1 MARMFCLAI
10 AIAVPQQASAAW
22 KHRQLFQPEAP
33 PAVRVADIDMPAAVE
48 DVAAG
53 WEVHFK
59 EGLSQSRAAATAEGA
74 SGLGRWVV
82 ERSQSGAVP
91 ADMLESERL
100 MAESLARAPDSIA
113 KDQMSVFATRLYYH
127 AKWLAERQ
135 HAAVAEERYRR
146 SKDLALQ
153 VSNEDLA
160 SHALSR
166 LGYFLRIWG
175 RPDEAR
181 QVLKEAVALQA
192 KPNNVASFLL
202 GALER
207 KEATCSGD
215 AASLLEADERILA
228 SQKVPSKDLEDER
241 LRLISEIRY
250 WQDAESSPM
259 KCLESDNM
267 VHSMICGAVHIAKLV
282 EHFFA

>member
-1 MARMFCLAI
+1 M
-10 AIAVPQQASAAW
+10 S
-22 KHRQLFQPEAP
+22 
-33 PAVRVADIDMPAAVE
+33 
-48 DVAAG
+48 
-53 WEVHFK
+53 
-59 EGLSQSRAAATAEGA
+59 
-74 SGLGRWVV
+74 
-82 ERSQSGAVP
+82 
-91 ADMLESERL
+91 
-100 MAESLARAPDSIA
+100 ESLASAPDGIA
-113 KDQMSVFATRLYYH
+113 TEQALIFATRLYYH

-135 HAAVAEERYRR
+135 HATVAEERYRR

-153 VSNEDLA
+153 VNNADLA
-160 SHALSR
+160 VHALSR

-181 QVLKEAVALQA
+181 QVLKEAVALES

-215 AASLLEADERILA
+215 VASLLEADERILA
-228 SQKVPSKDLEDER
+228 SQKVPSKELEDER

-250 WQDAESSPM
+250 WQDADASPM
-259 KCLESDNM
+259 KCLESDNV